1 VSASDRFLPLIAN
14 FSASAFRRKD
24 VKFQRGRIKGSMTF
38 ANASHLSPT
47 SITHDLDQIRK
58 DLKVAITD
66 AIELNVVCDKGV
78 F

>member
-1 VSASDRFLPLIAN
+1 
-14 FSASAFRRKD
+14 
-24 VKFQRGRIKGSMTF
+24 MTF

-47 SITHDLDQIRK
+47 SITHDLSQIRK
-58 DLKVAITD
+58 DLKVAITDVTD